1 MSVKPVD
8 FQVMIPR
15 TMDAAKVR
23 SDELQKSLALQQQQ
37 AAAMKDKAE
46 DTLKQ
51 VYSKS
56 QAHEV
61 RINDKQREESRQQSE
76 KKKKD
81 GREEKASEGKDGK
94 RPERAIRTST
104 IDIKI

>member
-15 TMDAAKVR
+15 TVDAAKMR
-23 SDELQKSLALQQQQ
+23 SDELAKNLALHQQQ
-37 AAAMKDKAE
+37 AAALKEKAE
-46 DTLKQ
+46 DNLKQ

-56 QAHEV
+56 QTYEA
-61 RINDKQREESRQQSE
+61 RINERQKEESRRQNE

-81 GREEKASEGKDGK
+81 DGEEKASDGTNGRK
-94 RPERAIRTST
+94 RSGTIRTST